1 MSNPSQRPAIPF
13 DQRMSVSIRDAAE
26 IIGIGRSKLYEHIN
40 SGALRTVKI
49 GGRRL
54 VLIASIRTFVEGD
67 AR

>member
-1 MSNPSQRPAIPF
+1 MSNPMQRPAIPF